1 MRPWRS
7 LCLLAC
13 LALMAGC
20 GGEPSVEDQV
30 RAAIAQMEELGEE
43 GDRSGFLDMLTDDYQ
58 GQDGRYNKDEFGKFL
73 MLQWSQHRRIRAQ
86 LFPVTVT
93 ELGPNLATASFR
105 VLLTGGAGLLP
116 ETGQLYEVETRW
128 LREGSDWQLWQA
140 QWKAAGAADPIL
152 GN

>member
-1 MRPWRS
+1 
-7 LCLLAC
+7 
-13 LALMAGC
+13 
-20 GGEPSVEDQV
+20 
-30 RAAIAQMEELGEE
+30 
-43 GDRSGFLDMLTDDYQ
+43 
-58 GQDGRYNKDEFGKFL
+58 
-73 MLQWSQHRRIRAQ
+73 
-86 LFPVTVT
+86 
-93 ELGPNLATASFR
+93 